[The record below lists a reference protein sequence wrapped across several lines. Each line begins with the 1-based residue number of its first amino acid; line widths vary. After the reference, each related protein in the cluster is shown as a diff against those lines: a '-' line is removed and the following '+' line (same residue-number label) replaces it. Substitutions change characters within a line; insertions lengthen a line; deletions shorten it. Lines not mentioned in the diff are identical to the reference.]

1 MQRHHRRWTR
11 WRSPRQTS
19 RRHTRDDRREQHIEG
34 RSRVRASGRKRH
46 RVHEDAAQAHGLSP
60 GPRAAR
66 RGRRVWNR
74 RHERSD
80 ETDSAVPPPRWNSRR
95 RVARRA
101 PSRRIDVVATGGHP
115 TRSSRAQIRRAGEV
129 CPPRRPPERRRGD
142 ENASRHVSNHVRIF
156 SYITLRRARLQ
167 SILRDGAEE
176 RGEARV
182 PSRKTIGGS

>member
-11 WRSPRQTS
+11 WRSPRRTS

-34 RSRVRASGRKRH
+34 RWRVRTSGQKPH
-46 RVHEDAAQAHGLSP
+46 LVQEDAAQAHGLSP

-66 RGRRVWNR
+66 RGQRVWNR
-74 RHERSD
+74 RHERSY

-115 TRSSRAQIRRAGEV
+115 TRTSRAQIRRAVEV
-129 CPPRRPPERRRGD
+129 CRPRRPPRASSRR
-142 ENASRHVSNHVRIF
+142 
-156 SYITLRRARLQ
+156 TKTRRATSAITCEFL
-167 SILRDGAEE
+167 GAPSAG
-176 RGEARV
+176 RGLSPICAMARKSAARRAS
-182 PSRKTIGGS
+182 PS